1 MKYPATSSDT
11 ITILLQHI
19 KKISSIFED
28 QQIIIDQLESQI
40 DQLGLQIIEDND
52 DDDHKMGNSEL
63 RQ

>member
-1 MKYPATSSDT
+1 MKYPATSPET
-11 ITILLQHI
+11 IIRLLQHI

-52 DDDHKMGNSEL
+52 DSIV
-63 RQ
+63 